1 LSGNGL
7 EKLTVVTLKLESKL
21 PLIRSYM
28 AIRASRGL
36 VLLLVILFATLLA
49 ACAGPPPAPV
59 EDRSQTS
66 AYQGTPD
73 GYYRVRKGDSLYA
86 IAFRLGI
93 DWKQVALWNDIP
105 PPYVIHP
112 DQLLRVGTTT
122 TSASSD
128 AGAITGSGVQTTAAP
143 APGSE
148 TRTLDTPRS
157 STTREYDP
165 AASSGAGAA
174 AGTTA
179 VAAGSETVASLPETA
194 EIPAEVPSEP
204 EPIGSQSPAGAPYTP
219 PAGDPDRWIWPTDGR
234 LISRFQANDP
244 TRKGID
250 IGGQAG
256 QKVIASAPGQV
267 VYSGSGLIGYGE
279 LIIIKHSDRMLSA
292 YAHNRKRLVNEG
304 EQVAAGSSIAEMGTN
319 DRNQAILHF
328 EIRVNGVPS
337 DPLNFLPQR

>member
-1 LSGNGL
+1 L
-7 EKLTVVTLKLESKL
+7 
-21 PLIRSYM
+21 
-28 AIRASRGL
+28 AIAFT
-36 VLLLVILFATLLA
+36 LLLG

-59 EDRSQTS
+59 EDRSKS
-66 AYQGTPD
+66 GAYQGTPD

-112 DQLLRVGTTT
+112 DQLLRVGTTST
-122 TSASSD
+122 AAGSD
-128 AGAITGSGVQTTAAP
+128 SGEITGTGVQTSAAP

-157 STTREYDP
+157 STTKEYDP
-165 AASSGAGAA
+165 AAPGGTDPA
-174 AGTTA
+174 AGTA
-179 VAAGSETVASLPETA
+179 AAAAGSETVAGLPETP
-194 EIPAEVPSEP
+194 EIPAEVPTEP
-204 EPIGSQSPAGAPYTP
+204 EQTGSQSPAGERYTP

-234 LISRFQANDP
+234 IISRFEANDP

-250 IGGQAG
+250 IGGQPG